1 MINLFPI
8 HHVIKFSI
16 LKEMGITYNAPTF
29 EFHLLYKFASK
40 YQGDQDVRGISI
52 KCREFCMS
60 QYIYIYIY
68 IYHCIILMDAPKTTN
83 VLVVRFGIFFFLMLD
98 LYSLIVVDKLNK
110 EFFFLATGLIKII
123 VYLEGLQRRSTKT
136 NHILHGAWRMVL
148 PGKQL
153 KNNA

>member
-68 IYHCIILMDAPKTTN
+68 IYIYHCIILMDAPKTTN
-83 VLVVRFGIFFFLMLD
+83 VLVVRFGIIFF
-98 LYSLIVVDKLNK
+98 
-110 EFFFLATGLIKII
+110 
-123 VYLEGLQRRSTKT
+123 
-136 NHILHGAWRMVL
+136 
-148 PGKQL
+148 
-153 KNNA
+153 

>member
-8 HHVIKFSI
+8 NHVIKFSI

-68 IYHCIILMDAPKTTN
+68 HCIILMDA
-83 VLVVRFGIFFFLMLD
+83 VLVVRFGTFFFFLMLD
-98 LYSLIVVDKLNK
+98 LYSLIVVRWKDCNGDQQRQIIYS
-110 EFFFLATGLIKII
+110 TG
-123 VYLEGLQRRSTKT
+123 
-136 NHILHGAWRMVL
+136 HGGWCYQ
-148 PGKQL
+148 G
-153 KNNA
+153 NS

>member
-60 QYIYIYIY
+60 QYIYIYISLY
-68 IYHCIILMDAPKTTN
+68 YPYGCAEDDKCVGGEIWN
-83 VLVVRFGIFFFLMLD
+83 FFFFNVG
-98 LYSLIVVDKLNK
+98 SLLSHRGRQAK
-110 EFFFLATGLIKII
+110 
-123 VYLEGLQRRSTKT
+123 
-136 NHILHGAWRMVL
+136 
-148 PGKQL
+148 
-153 KNNA
+153 

>member
-8 HHVIKFSI
+8 NHVIKFSI

-60 QYIYIYIY
+60 QYIYIY
-68 IYHCIILMDAPKTTN
+68 HCIILMDA
-83 VLVVRFGIFFFLMLD
+83 VLVVRFGTYFFF
-98 LYSLIVVDKLNK
+98 
-110 EFFFLATGLIKII
+110 
-123 VYLEGLQRRSTKT
+123 
-136 NHILHGAWRMVL
+136 
-148 PGKQL
+148 
-153 KNNA
+153 

>member
-60 QYIYIYIY
+60 QYIYIYISLY
-68 IYHCIILMDAPKTTN
+68 YPYGCCVGGEIWNFLFYFN
-83 VLVVRFGIFFFLMLD
+83 VG
-98 LYSLIVVDKLNK
+98 SLLSHR
-110 EFFFLATGLIKII
+110 GP
-123 VYLEGLQRRSTKT
+123 LEGLQRRSTKT